1 MQLWSRGIP
10 GGLVDAVSWPVVCNH
25 SPTSHFVK
33 GIHHW
38 RQKSNLQAAMSI
50 WAIGFKWA
58 IPRKCHAFLGLG
70 VFKTTVLVG
79 EYFLNL
85 FTSFGSSNWS
95 RKHILRHIGIL
106 YHVFVHDVW
115 YIFIPA
121 QNPFPHS
128 FPFMRGFS
136 LQWTATF
143 EMSWNPTRAY
153 FWFWHITIL
162 VTLKHP
168 NPTYQQT
175 QTHDAKRPKAL
186 EEINKFESFPVTL
199 VFKVPKAHRPLR
211 VKPVVPKKVPRFDDF
226 RWPWWTFQVLRMQ
239 HFCCPNWRCGWYAMP
254 KGLLFVVDDLT
265 TKKLGISNYIVDV
278 VRNCM

>member
-95 RKHILRHIGIL
+95 RKIKETHPASC
-106 YHVFVHDVW
+106 W
-115 YIFIPA
+115 YIISCICTRWHDISLFQPRTLFHTL
-121 QNPFPHS
+121 FPSCEGFLFNELQHS
-128 FPFMRGFS
+128 KCLETQPELISDSDIS
-136 LQWTATF
+136 LF
-143 EMSWNPTRAY
+143 LSPWNT
-153 FWFWHITIL
+153 
-162 VTLKHP
+162 KS
-168 NPTYQQT
+168 TYQQT
-175 QTHDAKRPKAL
+175 QTHDAKDPRPWKKSTNSRA
-186 EEINKFESFPVTL
+186 FQWRWSSRFPRRTG
-199 VFKVPKAHRPLR
+199 F
-211 VKPVVPKKVPRFDDF
+211 
-226 RWPWWTFQVLRMQ
+226 
-239 HFCCPNWRCGWYAMP
+239 CGWNSRSQKGPLASMTSGGPGEPSKCCGCNTFAVQIEGVVGMP
-254 KGLLFVVDDLT
+254 CQRVFFVCCWWFDNEKIGD
-265 TKKLGISNYIVDV
+265 K
-278 VRNCM
+278 

>member
-106 YHVFVHDVW
+106 YHVFVHDGMI
-115 YIFIPA
+115 YLYSSPE
-121 QNPFPHS
+121 PFS
-128 FPFMRGFS
+128 TLFS
-136 LQWTATF
+136 LHARVF
-143 EMSWNPTRAY
+143 SSMNCNIRN
-153 FWFWHITIL
+153 
-162 VTLKHP
+162 VLKP
-168 NPTYQQT
+168 NPSLFLILTYHYSCHLETPNQPISKPKPWMPKDPRPWKKSTNSRAFQWRWSSRFPRRTGFCGWNSRSQQ
-175 QTHDAKRPKAL
+175 
-186 EEINKFESFPVTL
+186 
-199 VFKVPKAHRPLR
+199 
-211 VKPVVPKKVPRFDDF
+211 KVPRFDDF

-254 KGLLFVVDDLT
+254 NGLLFVVDDLT
-265 TKKLGISNYIVDV
+265 TKKLGDK
-278 VRNCM
+278 

>member
-1 MQLWSRGIP
+1 M
-10 GGLVDAVSWPVVCNH
+10 A
-25 SPTSHFVK
+25 
-33 GIHHW
+33 
-38 RQKSNLQAAMSI
+38 
-50 WAIGFKWA
+50 
-58 IPRKCHAFLGLG
+58 
-70 VFKTTVLVG
+70 
-79 EYFLNL
+79 
-85 FTSFGSSNWS
+85 
-95 RKHILRHIGIL
+95 
-106 YHVFVHDVW
+106 W

-162 VTLKHP
+162 VTLKHQINLSANP
-168 NPTYQQT
+168 NLGC
-175 QTHDAKRPKAL
+175 KKPKAL

-199 VFKVPKAHRPLR
+199 VFKVPKAHRLLR
-211 VKPVVPKKVPRFDDF
+211 VKLPVPKKVPRFDDF

-254 KGLLFVVDDLT
+254 KGFFCLLLMIWQR
-265 TKKLGISNYIVDV
+265 KKLGISNYIVDV
-278 VRNCM
+278 VRNCI

>member
-106 YHVFVHDVW
+106 YHVFVHDGMI
-115 YIFIPA
+115 YLYSSPE
-121 QNPFPHS
+121 PFS
-128 FPFMRGFS
+128 TLFS
-136 LQWTATF
+136 LHARVF
-143 EMSWNPTRAY
+143 SSMNCNIRN
-153 FWFWHITIL
+153 
-162 VTLKHP
+162 VLKP
-168 NPTYQQT
+168 NPSLFLILTYHYSCHLETPNQPISSKPWMPK
-175 QTHDAKRPKAL
+175 DPRPWKKSTNSRA
-186 EEINKFESFPVTL
+186 FQWRWSSRFPRRTG
-199 VFKVPKAHRPLR
+199 LR
-211 VKPVVPKKVPRFDDF
+211 VKLPVPAEGPTLRWLQVALVNLPSAADATLLLSKLKV
-226 RWPWWTFQVLRMQ
+226 WLVC
-239 HFCCPNWRCGWYAMP
+239 HA
-254 KGLLFVVDDLT
+254 KGFVVCCWWFDNEKIGD
-265 TKKLGISNYIVDV
+265 K
-278 VRNCM
+278 

>member
-106 YHVFVHDVW
+106 YHVFVHDGMI
-115 YIFIPA
+115 YLYSSPE
-121 QNPFPHS
+121 PFS
-128 FPFMRGFS
+128 TLFS
-136 LQWTATF
+136 LHARVF
-143 EMSWNPTRAY
+143 SSMNCNIRN
-153 FWFWHITIL
+153 
-162 VTLKHP
+162 VLKP
-168 NPTYQQT
+168 NPSLFLILTYHYSCHLKNTQFNLSANPNLGCQKTQGLGRNQQIRELSSDVGLQGSQGAPAPAGET
-175 QTHDAKRPKAL
+175 PGPSRRSYASMTSGGPGEPSKCCGCNTFAVQIEGVVGMPCQ
-186 EEINKFESFPVTL
+186 
-199 VFKVPKAHRPLR
+199 R
-211 VKPVVPKKVPRFDDF
+211 V
-226 RWPWWTFQVLRMQ
+226 
-239 HFCCPNWRCGWYAMP
+239 CCLLLMIWQRKNWG
-254 KGLLFVVDDLT
+254 
-265 TKKLGISNYIVDV
+265 
-278 VRNCM
+278 